1 MNYQQ
6 TSIEYAR
13 LLMASLKPENKE
25 QKDNFYDAAI
35 SVGET
40 LRDTD
45 KAFIQKSVA
54 VQARLIDFLNN
65 GGINANGWEY

>member
-1 MNYQQ
+1 
-6 TSIEYAR
+6 
-13 LLMASLKPENKE
+13 MASLKPENKE

-65 GGINANGWEY
+65 GGINAKGWEY